1 MNKKTA
7 TYIMLSALAILAV
20 IYLLSAG
27 NKSQLSSTTSVS
39 PGFFPTILGVAL
51 IILCIISFIQT
62 KAKKEVEQITFPNFK
77 LILLTI
83 GLTMIFFISWYSIGY
98 FYILNFI
105 FLLTLFTLYSP
116 KEKRNKRHLFNKA
129 SIALGVTLVVYLL
142 FDVIISINL

>member
-62 KAKKEVEQITFPNFK
+62 KAKKK
-77 LILLTI
+77 
-83 GLTMIFFISWYSIGY
+83 
-98 FYILNFI
+98 
-105 FLLTLFTLYSP
+105 
-116 KEKRNKRHLFNKA
+116 
-129 SIALGVTLVVYLL
+129 
-142 FDVIISINL
+142 